1 MNRIQFGIFV
11 HNRTVHRERRIG
23 MTQYQRIA
31 QYINAFGSIT
41 PKDAFADLGITKLST
56 RIGEME
62 RKGLIK
68 VDRVTEK
75 STNRFGESCSY
86 TRYYK
91 VRES

>member
-1 MNRIQFGIFV
+1 
-11 HNRTVHRERRIG
+11 

-31 QYINAFGSIT
+31 RYIDDFGSIT
-41 PKDAFADLGITKLST
+41 AKDAFADLGITKLST

-62 RKGLIK
+62 RKGLI
-68 VDRVTEK
+68 RVTRTTER
-75 STNRFGESCSY
+75 SNNRYGEPCSY

>member
-1 MNRIQFGIFV
+1 MN
-11 HNRTVHRERRIG
+11 
-23 MTQYQRIA
+23 QYERIA
-31 QYINAFGSIT
+31 RYINTYGSIT
-41 PKDAFADLGITKLST
+41 PKDAFVDLGITKLST

-68 VDRVTEK
+68 VERVTEK
-75 STNRFGESCSY
+75 STNRFDEPCSY

>member
-1 MNRIQFGIFV
+1 MA
-11 HNRTVHRERRIG
+11 
-23 MTQYQRIA
+23 TQYERIA
-31 QYINAFGSIT
+31 RYLNQFGSIT
-41 PKDAFADLGITKLST
+41 PRDAFFDLGITKLST

-62 RKGLIK
+62 RKGIVK

-75 STNRFGESCSY
+75 SNNRFGEPCQY

>member
-1 MNRIQFGIFV
+1 MN
-11 HNRTVHRERRIG
+11 
-23 MTQYQRIA
+23 QYQRIA
-31 QYINAFGSIT
+31 QYIDRYGSIT
-41 PKDAFADLGITKLST
+41 PRDAFADLGISKLST

-68 VDRVTEK
+68 VERVTEK
-75 STNRFGESCSY
+75 SNNRYGEPCSY

>member
-1 MNRIQFGIFV
+1 MNQYDRI
-11 HNRTVHRERRIG
+11 NRYLN
-23 MTQYQRIA
+23 Q
-31 QYINAFGSIT
+31 FGSIT

-62 RKGLIK
+62 RKGIVK

-75 STNRFGESCSY
+75 STNRFDEPCSY

-91 VRES
+91 VRGS

>member
-1 MNRIQFGIFV
+1 MN
-11 HNRTVHRERRIG
+11 
-23 MTQYQRIA
+23 QYQRIK

-68 VDRVTEK
+68 VNRVTEK
-75 STNRFGESCSY
+75 STNRFGEPCSY

-91 VRES
+91 VHES